1 PMLSFFSTNGRNPR
15 PSPYAEY
22 SASSS
27 PHVTVWSYSNA
38 PFAIA
43 LPTQRTEAIL
53 EGMTQAFE
61 FFDRVPKE
69 VWWDNPRTVAD
80 AVLSGRERKINARY
94 AALASH
100 FAFEPLFCLPAKG
113 NEKPVVENRVKTLER
128 KWSTPV
134 PQMQDMA
141 ELNEYLRKCCVRER
155 DRNSSG
161 KTETIG
167 IRFERDKPERLPNS
181 ANSRPRHPDGQ
192 TLTRWVR
199 FQRRSGSVL
208 NAYLLPLLP
217 TSFRQSVLSISFVTD
232 GRTSLITF
240 SNSCTER

>member
-1 PMLSFFSTNGRNPR
+1 
-15 PSPYAEY
+15 
-22 SASSS
+22 
-27 PHVTVWSYSNA
+27 
-38 PFAIA
+38 
-43 LPTQRTEAIL
+43 
-53 EGMTQAFE
+53 MTQAFE

-167 IRFERDKPERLPNS
+167 IRFERDKPERLPNFGQLTT
-181 ANSRPRHPDGQ
+181 ATPRRSNTHKVGPIS
-192 TLTRWVR
+192 TPKWVR
-199 FQRRSGSVL
+199 FKRLSPFRCSRLRSARVCCPSHSSPMV
-208 NAYLLPLLP
+208 
-217 TSFRQSVLSISFVTD
+217 
-232 GRTSLITF
+232 GRA
-240 SNSCTER
+240 